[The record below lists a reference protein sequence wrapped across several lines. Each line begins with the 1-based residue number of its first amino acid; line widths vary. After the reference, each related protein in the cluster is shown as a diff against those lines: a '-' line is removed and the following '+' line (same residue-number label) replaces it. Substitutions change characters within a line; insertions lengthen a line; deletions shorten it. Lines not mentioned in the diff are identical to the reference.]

1 MPCGRPFSINESSER
16 LKRRRE
22 GPCSGPPGQEG
33 KVTWGSSCVAG
44 VLIPWN
50 CAVVSLRGI
59 DCGTNGTPAPGNG
72 MLAGT
77 DDPGEGALGDFRV
90 SGAELCQSWFLPA
103 QLQGRLWAAGLR
115 PGMLHSI

>member
-1 MPCGRPFSINESSER
+1 M
-16 LKRRRE
+16 
-22 GPCSGPPGQEG
+22 
-33 KVTWGSSCVAG
+33 AG
-44 VLIPWN
+44 ALIPWN
-50 CAVVSLRGI
+50 CVVVSLRGM
-59 DCGTNGTPAPGNG
+59 DCGMNCTSAPGNG

-90 SGAELCQSWFLPA
+90 SGAELCQPWFSLA